1 MKTQIFKTVPPISL
15 LVNLFEIICIK
26 EGSAFILTNDGFK
39 KGVFHNLIQPFLT
52 SCMEHYHISKR
63 FYLER
68 KIAYNSFL
76 TVIRQFCNLHNIP
89 FSSQIKY
96 DKSSYNIVYKII
108 VEPIPSSSNEHS

>member
-15 LVNLFEIICIK
+15 LFNLFEIICIK
-26 EGSAFILTNDGFK
+26 EGPIFILTNDGFK
-39 KGVFHNLIQPFLT
+39 KGVFHDLIQPFLT
-52 SCMEHYHISKR
+52 SCAEYYHVSKR

-76 TVIRQFCNLHNIP
+76 TVVRQICNVHNIS

-96 DKSSYNIVYKII
+96 DKSSYNIVYKISS
-108 VEPIPSSSNEHS
+108 EPVASGS

>member
-15 LVNLFEIICIK
+15 LIHLFEIICIK
-26 EGSAFILTNDGFK
+26 EGPTFILTNDGFK
-39 KGVFHNLIQPFLT
+39 KGVFHNLIHPFLT
-52 SCMEHYHISKR
+52 SCSEHYHISKR

-76 TVIRQFCNLHNIP
+76 TVIRQICNVHNIP

-96 DKSSYNIVYKII
+96 DKSSYNIVYKIV
-108 VEPIPSSSNEHS
+108 VEPSKLSSNEDS